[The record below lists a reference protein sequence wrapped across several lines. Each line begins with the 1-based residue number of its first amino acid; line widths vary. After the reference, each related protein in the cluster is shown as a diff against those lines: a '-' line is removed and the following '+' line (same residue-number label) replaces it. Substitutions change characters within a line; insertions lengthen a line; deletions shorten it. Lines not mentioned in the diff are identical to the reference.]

1 MRNKILLMQ
10 FLSQYHYGYNPEYEN
25 LSEEEKAYMDYVEE
39 CLSDENLEFSDACTK
54 LMLFI
59 LELTSKMDTEEEL
72 TNEEVI
78 FRKEKILF
86 GFSEEDKNRLESFM
100 YACIETMGIYS
111 EERVMERKLKK
122 KGNDNY
128 GKDK

>member
-39 CLSDENLEFSDACTK
+39 WLSDENLEFSDACTK